1 MNAFL
6 LSSLNA
12 IAICLYLGSLI
23 FGAVNMVKFRKHRT
37 FATGLFYTTA
47 SFSILVRINYY
58 IVQQFYSKDENA
70 LLFFAILPDYL
81 VVSVAA
87 S

>member
-1 MNAFL
+1 MNAFW

-58 IVQQFYSKDENA
+58 IMQFYWKDENA
-70 LLFFAILPDYL
+70 RLFFAILPDYL

>member
-1 MNAFL
+1 MNGWLLVLNTVCTFL
-6 LSSLNA
+6 
-12 IAICLYLGSLI
+12 YMGSLI

-47 SFSILVRINYY
+47 SFSILVHINYY

>member
-1 MNAFL
+1 MNAFW

-58 IVQQFYSKDENA
+58 IMQFYWKDENA

>member
-1 MNAFL
+1 MNAFW

-12 IAICLYLGSLI
+12 ITICLYLGGLI

-47 SFSILVRINYY
+47 SFSILIRINYY
-58 IVQQFYSKDENA
+58 IVQIFWKDEKA

>member
-1 MNAFL
+1 MNAFW

-58 IVQQFYSKDENA
+58 IVQFYWKDKNA

-81 VVSVAA
+81 VVSVAV

>member
-1 MNAFL
+1 MNAPW

-58 IVQQFYSKDENA
+58 IVQLHWKDKNA